1 MSSSQFTPSDQFE
14 KNKERDWAAN
24 LGMLDWDN
32 TKIVFTKRSLIEF
45 LKSIDVT
52 VDTGFSNIQ
61 KLPRYAKF
69 GKLAATSESEAAS
82 TSAPAKPSLSGNL
95 FSQDDDDA
103 LANAPPKDSAEAEA
117 EAAPPQDPS
126 KLSSQDDEAGIP
138 FSSHVK
144 PSRRVRTVPG
154 GKDSISSL
162 LGSSGDQDDFKPTRR
177 VRQIPGGQDNINGV
191 RSHSLGYGY
200 SPTLHTDILNWE
212 QAKGVA
218 LLHTQHS
225 IPYKVV
231 CLESDFLLHTHAP
244 CIPSSFYTTM
254 SVTDA
259 LNAAVPGLQAAFAL
273 VPRDSVN
280 KTYTTIENIK
290 IHRQQCFDMS
300 DRCKTLLL
308 ALRDG
313 TNGLEGNEITELIDE
328 VDGIIERIDARLMRW
343 SQLSHLKSF
352 LQQSEIKL
360 GIEKSQRDIDM
371 VMMKFSAQT
380 SLHLRRAQRDLAA
393 IQERDRAELR
403 ELLQQ
408 IIQNTDDVKDLLG
421 NSPEGVDQMMGA
433 LQQEL
438 LNPNLAPSEE
448 RTFIDGLW
456 TLHEQTSKLPPL
468 VDLTGQVRRDS
479 TRAAAMGTFNDIFM
493 GTWLDKEKVALRL
506 PRSVGN
512 THNIVR
518 RFQREV
524 EIWRRLRH
532 PNIVRFLGIAYIE
545 DQLMM
550 VSFAAAWMLY
560 KRLIY
565 FRLSNVL
572 ISKQGVACLSDF
584 GLSKLLEDIGQGMTA
599 SSADATSPR
608 WAAPELIK
616 HSKPASTSSDVWSFA
631 MFALELMTGAKPFAY
646 LPRDLMVIRELDQ
659 GRLPE
664 RPGLEVT
671 QRGLDNDLWNLL
683 RKCWNKK
690 PDSRPSMTTVRMKL
704 AEIRGIR
711 YEPLPSSLPSPSS
724 SQTSPPSV
732 NRRPS
737 LFGSS
742 RPSTASSEHSTS
754 STPSR
759 RIRIPFLSS
768 PRQDTQKIIEEPSE
782 SPQDELSPLSV
793 LPSQGEIQ
801 RKQSGGEGGALRLF
815 VTSPSMSSL
824 RTVSSGKRRS
834 SASSSSPSIP
844 PPTSASLPT
853 DFGSHMPLRRGSDGG
868 ASPSPD
874 LSATWSDSG
883 SDSSLVR
890 RAISDPT
897 PIYHLDADGSVSSG
911 TLEGLVERLL
921 SSSNLDKD
929 VEFRDTLLTTC
940 SDFSSPEE
948 LMTVII
954 RRFNDA
960 NVSVDLQVEN
970 RGIHAERLVSIRLN
984 VIAVVKYWTNSHH
997 MELTPPLIW
1006 QIKEF
1011 ALSTLSSN
1019 TFSQLMKERV
1029 KEILH
1034 MVDAR
1039 QQQSNSDLQK
1049 TSPLLS
1055 PGRKIPRA
1063 SEMTPQDLA
1072 IALCLLQGDL
1082 FNKITPSQCIA
1093 HLRKQPLNS
1102 VEFLQNTAHKIAFWV
1117 KKSILRS
1124 DEISHRGLALKFFV
1138 NVALA
1143 CRARHDYLSL
1153 AVVVKALKS
1162 ESVSRLHLTHQELG
1176 PNMQHVWQELKDFV
1190 DDAKAYRTALR
1201 QCVDQQTPCIPWLE
1215 LHLHDLATV
1224 FTRHPQV
1231 KEEDGRVLVNFER
1244 YTKFTEKL
1252 KEITRCK
1259 PPDLENYRG
1268 QGQLAYLE
1276 HQLRNVEQTP
1286 GAEYDLSNRSLAQ
1299 AGEESRVFKQRR
1311 RELNQLGFR

>member
-1 MSSSQFTPSDQFE
+1 
-14 KNKERDWAAN
+14 
-24 LGMLDWDN
+24 
-32 TKIVFTKRSLIEF
+32 
-45 LKSIDVT
+45 
-52 VDTGFSNIQ
+52 
-61 KLPRYAKF
+61 
-69 GKLAATSESEAAS
+69 
-82 TSAPAKPSLSGNL
+82 
-95 FSQDDDDA
+95 
-103 LANAPPKDSAEAEA
+103 
-117 EAAPPQDPS
+117 
-126 KLSSQDDEAGIP
+126 
-138 FSSHVK
+138 
-144 PSRRVRTVPG
+144 
-154 GKDSISSL
+154 
-162 LGSSGDQDDFKPTRR
+162 
-177 VRQIPGGQDNINGV
+177 
-191 RSHSLGYGY
+191 
-200 SPTLHTDILNWE
+200 
-212 QAKGVA
+212 
-218 LLHTQHS
+218 
-225 IPYKVV
+225 
-231 CLESDFLLHTHAP
+231 
-244 CIPSSFYTTM
+244 M

-259 LNAAVPGLQAAFAL
+259 LNVAVPGLQAAFAVL
-273 VPRDSVN
+273 N

-328 VDGIIERIDARLMRW
+328 VDSIIERIDTRLVRW

-479 TRAAAMGTFNDIFM
+479 TRAVAMGTFNDIFM

-512 THNIVR
+512 THNIIR

-532 PNIVRFLGIAYIE
+532 PNIVHFLGIAYIE

-550 VSFAAAWMLY
+550 VSRWMDNGTSTEYIDKYPNVNRLQLLY
-560 KRLIY
+560 DVATGLEYLHSQRMVHGDL
-565 FRLSNVL
+565 RGSNVL

-608 WAAPELIK
+608 WAAPELMK

-664 RPGLEVT
+664 RPGPEVT

-683 RKCWNKK
+683 RKCWSKK

-704 AEIRGIR
+704 ADIRGIR
-711 YEPLPSSLPSPSS
+711 YEPLPSSLPHSSS
-724 SQTSPPSV
+724 SQPSPPSV

-742 RPSTASSEHSTS
+742 RPSTSSSEHSTS

-768 PRQDTQKIIEEPSE
+768 PRQDTDKIIEEPSE
-782 SPQDELSPLSV
+782 FSPQDELSPLSV
-793 LPSQGEIQ
+793 LPAQGEIQ

-815 VTSPSMSSL
+815 VTSPSTSSL
-824 RTVSSGKRRS
+824 RTMSSGKRRS
-834 SASSSSPSIP
+834 SASSSAPSIP

-897 PIYHLDADGSVSSG
+897 PIYHLDVDGSVSSG

-1034 MVDAR
+1034 MVDTR
-1039 QQQSNSDLQK
+1039 QQQTNSDLQK

-1082 FNKITPSQCIA
+1082 FTKITPSQCIA
-1093 HLRKQPLNS
+1093 LLRKQPLNS
-1102 VEFLQNTAHKIAFWV
+1102 VETPQNTARKIAFWV

-1138 NVALA
+1138 NVAQA

-1153 AVVVKALKS
+1153 AVIVKALKS
-1162 ESVSRLHLTHQELG
+1162 DTVSRLHLTHQELG
-1176 PNMQHVWQELKDFV
+1176 ANMQHVWQELKDFV
-1190 DDAKAYRTALR
+1190 EDVKAYRTVLW
-1201 QCVDQQTPCIPWLE
+1201 QCVEQQTPCIPWLE

-1224 FTRHPQV
+1224 FAHHSQI

-1259 PPDLENYRG
+1259 PPDLESYRG